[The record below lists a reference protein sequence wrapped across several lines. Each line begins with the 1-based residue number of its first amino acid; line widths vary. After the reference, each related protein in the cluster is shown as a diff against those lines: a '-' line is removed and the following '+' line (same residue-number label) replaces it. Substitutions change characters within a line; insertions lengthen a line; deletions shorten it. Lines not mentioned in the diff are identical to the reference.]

1 MKMTKIFGAL
11 LVGTAMMTSSA
22 MAADN
27 FPSRPVTMVLPFA
40 AGGATDTLA
49 RMLSERLTDKM
60 GQPFIVENKPGAGTM
75 LASDYVARAKPDG
88 YTMLM
93 AASSLSIAP
102 SIYSKVNYD
111 AIKDF
116 APITQVASVIHILEV
131 NPELPVNNVQEL
143 IDYLK
148 ANPGKIN
155 YGSVG
160 VGTSTHLEGE
170 MFKSMTGVD
179 MIDVPYKGSAP
190 ALTDLVAGR
199 TQVMFD
205 AWTSSKPF
213 VESGKLRV
221 LAVTTEKPSPSVPNV
236 PSISDTVPGFAAM
249 PWLGLVAPAGT
260 PAPIVNKIYDNVVEV
275 LQEPAIQQKMQDLGL
290 DIIGNTPEDFATFIA
305 EDLQTWAKVVKD
317 ANIKLN

>member
-305 EDLQTWAKVVKD
+305 QDLQTWAKVVKD